1 MSLTTGAAA
10 VPRVARVRGRLRVP
24 GDKSISHRYAML
36 AAIADGTSRITN
48 YAPGADCAATLAC
61 LEGFGVEIRRGGAI
75 EIRGRGLGGL
85 RAPSRALDAANSG
98 TSMRLLSGLAA
109 AHPFRTILG
118 GDASL
123 SRRPMRRVIEPLT
136 RMGATITAVDG
147 KPPLTIDGARLHPI
161 SYQPD
166 VPSAQVKSAVLLAG
180 LHADGRTRVIE
191 PAPTRDHT
199 ERALEAF
206 GVRVSHTANLVEL
219 DGGQRLHAVEAEV
232 PGDVSS
238 AVFWLVLAAGTPG
251 SELTIE
257 HVGLNPSRSAVLAV
271 LARAGAVIDTQIE
284 GGITAEPT
292 GVIRVRAGQPQSFDV
307 APEEVPGLIDELPA
321 LAALAAMQPG
331 VSFTV
336 RGASELRVKESD
348 RIAMLAKGFR
358 ALGVDVEEYQD
369 GFTIVGGPV
378 KGGDADAASDHRLAM
393 AFAIAG
399 SRATGSVR
407 VMGADAVAVSYPGF
421 FDELERLARGDG
433 R

>member
-10 VPRVARVRGRLRVP
+10 VPRVANVSGRLRVP

-36 AAIADGTSRITN
+36 AAIADGASRITN

-61 LEGFGVEIRRGGAI
+61 LEGFGVEIRRGEAI
-75 EIRGRGLGGL
+75 QIHGRGLGGL
-85 RAPSRALDAANSG
+85 RAPSRPLDAANSG

-109 AHPFRTILG
+109 AHPFRTVIA

-136 RMGATITAVDG
+136 RMGATISAVDG
-147 KPPLTIDGARLHPI
+147 RPPLTIDGARLHAI
-161 SYQPD
+161 SHQPD

-199 ERALEAF
+199 ERAFEAF
-206 GVRVSHTANLVEL
+206 GVRVSHTGNVVEL
-219 DGGQRLHAVEAEV
+219 EGGQRLHAIEAEV
-232 PGDVSS
+232 PGDISS

-257 HVGLNPSRSAVLAV
+257 HVGLNPTRSAVLAV
-271 LARAGAVIDTQIE
+271 LARAGALIDTRIE
-284 GGITAEPT
+284 SGLTGEPVGT
-292 GVIRVRAGQPQSFDV
+292 ISVRAGRPQSFEVTPD
-307 APEEVPGLIDELPA
+307 EVPGLIDELPG
-321 LAALAAMQPG
+321 LAALAAMQPD

-336 RGASELRVKESD
+336 RGAGELRVKESD

-358 ALGVDVEEYQD
+358 ALGIDVEEYED
-369 GFTIVGGPV
+369 GFTIGGGPAT
-378 KGGDADAASDHRLAM
+378 GGEADAASDHRLAM

-399 SRATGSVR
+399 SRATNSVR
-407 VMGADAVAVSYPGF
+407 VSGADAVAVSYPGF
-421 FDELERLARGDG
+421 FAELERLARGDG